1 MDVVLN
7 AVVVTR
13 DNTSV
18 LSVKGHMIHAVMI
31 ACHVLM
37 APQRLLIVLET
48 KPLPFQ
54 LAPHLHLAVAL
65 LPPTA
70 KQRVVG
76 LLLTSNVPS
85 VNQDIILTLNNDAL
99 HVVAAIAIPT
109 FRGLVRGTLTP
120 FALLVIV
127 MLVVLAKLDTLL
139 IFTENVFLTCVC
151 SMDAVLPTSMSF
163 ARNMMQPP
171 TSVCAQ

>member
-1 MDVVLN
+1 
-7 AVVVTR
+7 
-13 DNTSV
+13 
-18 LSVKGHMIHAVMI
+18 MIYVAII

-37 APQRLLIVLET
+37 ALQRLPIVLEME
-48 KPLPFQ
+48 PLAFQ
-54 LAPHLHLAVAL
+54 LALHPLHLHLAVAL
-65 LPPTA
+65 LLLTA
-70 KQRVVG
+70 KQPVVG